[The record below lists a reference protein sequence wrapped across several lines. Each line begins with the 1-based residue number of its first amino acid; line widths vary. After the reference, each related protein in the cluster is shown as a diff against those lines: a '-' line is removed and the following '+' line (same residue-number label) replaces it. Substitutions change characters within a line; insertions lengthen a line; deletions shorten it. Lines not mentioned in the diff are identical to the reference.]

1 MVDEAYQVMLYIPF
15 MLFDYLNIP
24 NFAFV
29 SIYRLNENDFCILT
43 SDSLLLA
50 LACYILR
57 RLQVKN

>member
-29 SIYRLNENDFCILT
+29 SIDLMKTIFVY
-43 SDSLLLA
+43 
-50 LACYILR
+50 
-57 RLQVKN
+57 